1 MSAHMQYT
9 ELIHYPGASYM
20 RLSDCVHHTLSALF
34 LVIVINVGAAF
45 AGADR
50 GSITGTVVDPLG
62 AAITGAS
69 VVLVHDGDE
78 VSHAATDGRGVFLFA
93 DVSLGRYQIRVVA
106 PGFETRT
113 TEAIFIA
120 VGAHAAVDVMLPI
133 GPLQQEV
140 VVTASASALPQS
152 QLGAAVTV
160 VDRETLQALAKAD
173 VLESVRLVP
182 GVQVVQT
189 GQRGGTTSVFVRGG
203 NANFNKV
210 LIDGV
215 PVDDIGGAFD
225 FATLPTTGID
235 RVEILR
241 DPNSVLYGTD
251 ALSSVISIT
260 TRRGTTRIP
269 ELSLALD
276 GGNFG
281 TSRQTAS

>member
-1 MSAHMQYT
+1 
-9 ELIHYPGASYM
+9 M
-20 RLSDCVHHTLSALF
+20 RLSDCVRHILCALCF
-34 LVIVINVGAAF
+34 LIAITAGSAF
-45 AGADR
+45 AAGNR

-62 AAITGAS
+62 AMIADAS

-78 VSHAATDGRGVFLFA
+78 VSHAATDGRGTFLFA
-93 DVSLGRYQIRVVA
+93 DVSSGRYQIRVVA

-113 TEAIFIA
+113 TDAMFVA
-120 VGAHAAVDVMLPI
+120 DGARAAVDVMLPI

-160 VDRETLQALAKAD
+160 IDRGTLEGLAKAD

-215 PVDDIGGAFD
+215 PADDIGGAFD
-225 FATLPTTGID
+225 FATLATTGVD

-241 DPNSVLYGTD
+241 DPNSVL
-251 ALSSVISIT
+251 
-260 TRRGTTRIP
+260 
-269 ELSLALD
+269 
-276 GGNFG
+276 
-281 TSRQTAS
+281 